1 MPLDSEGNVF
11 ESVDTREYVLPTGI
25 IELRVLVDTAK
36 AVVRGLVSW
45 RTAVDHAFDITT
57 TCDAWKRLF
66 IGFTPDFKKN
76 NHCNSNKE
84 QDAWRTSRIWM
95 VLHGIYN
102 LAGIK
107 IQTYLA
113 REIKRHMAL

>member
-1 MPLDSEGNVF
+1 MPTAHERQLGIFELVSVPPNSERNVF

-45 RTAVDHAFDITT
+45 RTGVDHAFDITT
-57 TCDAWKRLF
+57 TCDVCDAGQRLF

-76 NHCNSNKE
+76 NRCNSNKE
-84 QDAWRTSRIWM
+84 QDA
-95 VLHGIYN
+95 
-102 LAGIK
+102 
-107 IQTYLA
+107 
-113 REIKRHMAL
+113 